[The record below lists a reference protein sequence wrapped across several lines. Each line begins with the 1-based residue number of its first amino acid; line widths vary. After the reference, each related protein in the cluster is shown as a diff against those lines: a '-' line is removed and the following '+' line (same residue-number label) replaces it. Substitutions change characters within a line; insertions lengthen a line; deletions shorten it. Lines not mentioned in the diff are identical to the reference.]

1 MSKTILTLR
10 SLGLEIKVQRLR
22 EGGILTQRGAQRRP
36 WERQEGQ
43 AAMLW
48 P

>member
-22 EGGILTQRGAQRRP
+22 EGGILTQRGAQRWP
-36 WERQEGQ
+36 WECHEGLV
-43 AAMLW
+43 AMQW